1 MVLLQALF
9 KNSDLL
15 GKQVL
20 LQVMNRT
27 NPTPGSQD
35 GVPEVRGAPVTS
47 THLGTKYHPIDCDPW
62 LRSFEIGPWPQTP
75 WPHDLPQHASVCK
88 MMGWRPRSPTLK
100 YHSQGLHFARF
111 EPFYW
116 CSVTGSSMAF
126 GRCFERLMPRYRSGS
141 IGLLD
146 DSIIVI
152 VSGAGLG
159 MMADSEAPAGE
170 APAAIEDPEPIPV
183 ESSAMDVPPADLP
196 ESEGEQEQEESEDS
210 KAVD

>member
-1 MVLLQALF
+1 MMMVLLQALF

-47 THLGTKYHPIDCDPW
+47 THLGTKHHPIDCDPW

-100 YHSQGLHFARF
+100 YHSL
-111 EPFYW
+111 
-116 CSVTGSSMAF
+116 
-126 GRCFERLMPRYRSGS
+126 
-141 IGLLD
+141 
-146 DSIIVI
+146 
-152 VSGAGLG
+152 
-159 MMADSEAPAGE
+159 
-170 APAAIEDPEPIPV
+170 
-183 ESSAMDVPPADLP
+183 DLP
-196 ESEGEQEQEESEDS
+196 LSCGFWSRKDLDCTALQVHRRVLLLSCITS
-210 KAVD
+210 IPSF